1 MKHTICTC
9 TKAKRARTTMSVV
22 LTCFFVSVIAMT
34 VITTPGA
41 VSVNAANAGDPIR
54 GKDLFEK
61 RCGGC
66 HSLDARKEGPRLR
79 NVYGR
84 KAGSISSF
92 KYSDALKGHRSCGI
106 RIHWTNGSP
115 IQNLSF
121 RTTIWTS
128 MFRRQ
133 TNVPISSSTS
143 EYHPEDRPNDLN
155 HHRWK
160 ERWTLSFSKA
170 WRFRSSTNFTI
181 SLTGLP
187 AIGLTLKTWCRRR
200 TQRRSKGIKSFQE
213 GANFRAWITGF

>member
-66 HSLDARKEGPRLR
+66 HSLDANKEGPQLR

-84 KAGSISSF
+84 KAGSISNF
-92 KYSDALKGHRSCGI
+92 KYSDALKGAQFMWDQNSLDK
-106 RIHWTNGSP
+106 WLTNTESVIP
-115 IQNLSF
+115 DNDMDF
-121 RTTIWTS
+121 H
-128 MFRRQ
+128 
-133 TNVPISSSTS
+133 VPKADERADIIEYLRVSSG
-143 EYHPEDRPNDLN
+143 
-155 HHRWK
+155 K
-160 ERWTLSFSKA
+160 
-170 WRFRSSTNFTI
+170 
-181 SLTGLP
+181 
-187 AIGLTLKTWCRRR
+187 
-200 TQRRSKGIKSFQE
+200 
-213 GANFRAWITGF
+213 